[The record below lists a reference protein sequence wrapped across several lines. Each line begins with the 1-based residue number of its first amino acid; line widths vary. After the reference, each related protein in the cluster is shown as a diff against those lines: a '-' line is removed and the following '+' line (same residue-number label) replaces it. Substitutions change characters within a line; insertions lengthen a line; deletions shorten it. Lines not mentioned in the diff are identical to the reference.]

1 MNTNHPATAPVATA
15 KNPATFATITELCAI
30 LRDFCEARKALNA
43 FRQSPQG
50 DIMRE
55 LPDQFMLAD
64 NNMGIAL
71 DALFEY
77 VGYYL
82 EDEYLMTDSHE

>member
-1 MNTNHPATAPVATA
+1 MTTKNSTTAPVATA

-43 FRQSPQG
+43 FRKSPQG
-50 DIMRE
+50 KIMRE
-55 LPDQFMLAD
+55 LPNQYMDAD
-64 NNMGIAL
+64 WKIGDAL

-82 EDEYLMTDSHE
+82 EDEYLMPDSNE